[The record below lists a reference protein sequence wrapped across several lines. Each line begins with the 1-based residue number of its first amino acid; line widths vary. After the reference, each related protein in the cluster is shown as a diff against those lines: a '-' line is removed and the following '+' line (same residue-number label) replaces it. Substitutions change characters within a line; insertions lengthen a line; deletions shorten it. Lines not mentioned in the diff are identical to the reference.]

1 MQINLQRFQLL
12 NSILINFN
20 KQNKEYNIVHLYF
33 KMHFL
38 VAVVVQIFHVNNQMK
53 NIKYQTVATFPESNR
68 KIIERGK
75 IWYRHSNKK
84 WQSSTS
90 FISPNLLS

>member
-12 NSILINFN
+12 ISILINFN

-38 VAVVVQIFHVNNQMK
+38 VAVVVRIFHMNNQMK
-53 NIKYQTVATFPESNR
+53 NIKYHTVATFPESNR

-75 IWYRHSNKK
+75 IC
-84 WQSSTS
+84 
-90 FISPNLLS
+90 IP